1 MENEDRGRGEV
12 ALKLRLKDKIER
24 IKRRNLPKH
33 IAIIMDGNGRWAKRR
48 GLQRTE
54 GHRKGLQAADRV
66 VEFIGRE
73 LGEIAYL
80 TLFAFSTENWRRPK
94 EEVNFLMD
102 LIADFVRKK
111 LDKLLRNEVRLRVFG
126 ELEGLPDRVRR
137 EVERAIE
144 LSQDNRGLNLSVAL
158 NYGGRQ
164 EILRAVRGII
174 KGFKAGEVG
183 LSTEEVDIDEELFR
197 RYLYTNGLPDPELLI
212 RTAGEQRVSN
222 FMLWQMVGAKFWVTQ
237 TLWPDF
243 SEAELLEGL
252 EYFQR

>member
-1 MENEDRGRGEV
+1 M
-12 ALKLRLKDKIER
+12 ALKLGLKDKMER
-24 IKRRNLPKH
+24 IKRENLPKH

-54 GHRKGLQAADRV
+54 GHRKGLQAAERV

-73 LGEIAYL
+73 LGEIEHL
-80 TLFAFSTENWRRPK
+80 TLFAFSTENWRRPR
-94 EEVNFLMD
+94 EEVNFLME

-126 ELEGLPDRVRR
+126 ELGSLPDRVRQ

-144 LSQDNRGLNLSVAL
+144 LSQDNQGLNLSVAL

-174 KGFKAGEVG
+174 KGFKAGEVE
-183 LSTEEVDIDEELFR
+183 LATEEVDEALFG
-197 RYLYTNGLPDPELLI
+197 RYLYTDGVPDPELLI

-222 FMLWQMVGAKFWVTQ
+222 FLLWQMVGAKFWVTP

-243 SEAELLEGL
+243 SKAELLEAI